1 MVPNFFLFP
10 NRMIITVIFISQ
22 SPLIFL
28 SLNYFRNSGIAM
40 VFISGHI
47 GAATSPFLVQL
58 TRINAVLP
66 FAVMGAL
73 SVVGAILCW
82 TLPETLGRKTAEVW
96 EDAED
101 SKGTMV

>member
-1 MVPNFFLFP
+1 M
-10 NRMIITVIFISQ
+10 
-22 SPLIFL
+22 
-28 SLNYFRNSGIAM
+28 AM

-73 SVVGAILCW
+73 SVIGAILCW

-101 SKGTMV
+101 SKGTMVLLFYSLYTKVAIMTIEYQ

>member
-1 MVPNFFLFP
+1 M
-10 NRMIITVIFISQ
+10 
-22 SPLIFL
+22 
-28 SLNYFRNSGIAM
+28 A
-40 VFISGHI
+40 FISGHI

-58 TRINAVLP
+58 TRINTVLP

-73 SVVGAILCW
+73 SVIGAILCR

-101 SKGTMV
+101 SKGTMVLLFYSLYTKVAIMTIKYQ

>member
-1 MVPNFFLFP
+1 
-10 NRMIITVIFISQ
+10 
-22 SPLIFL
+22 
-28 SLNYFRNSGIAM
+28 M
-40 VFISGHI
+40 VFISSHI

-73 SVVGAILCW
+73 SVIGAILCW

-101 SKGTMV
+101 SKGTMVLLFYSLDTRVAIMTIKYQ

>member
-1 MVPNFFLFP
+1 
-10 NRMIITVIFISQ
+10 
-22 SPLIFL
+22 
-28 SLNYFRNSGIAM
+28 M
-40 VFISGHI
+40 VFISAHI

-73 SVVGAILCW
+73 SVIGAILCW

-96 EDAED
+96 EDAAEE
-101 SKGTMV
+101 SKGTMVLLFYSLYTKVAIMTIKYQ

>member
-1 MVPNFFLFP
+1 
-10 NRMIITVIFISQ
+10 
-22 SPLIFL
+22 
-28 SLNYFRNSGIAM
+28 M
-40 VFISGHI
+40 VFISAHI

-73 SVVGAILCW
+73 SVIGAILCW

-101 SKGTMV
+101 SKGTMVLLFYSLYTKVAIMTIKYQQIR

>member
-1 MVPNFFLFP
+1 
-10 NRMIITVIFISQ
+10 
-22 SPLIFL
+22 
-28 SLNYFRNSGIAM
+28 M
-40 VFISGHI
+40 VFISSHI

-73 SVVGAILCW
+73 SVIGAILCW

-101 SKGTMV
+101 SKGTMVLLFYSLNTRVAIMTIKYQ

>member
-1 MVPNFFLFP
+1 ML
-10 NRMIITVIFISQ
+10 FIS
-22 SPLIFL
+22 S
-28 SLNYFRNSGIAM
+28 
-40 VFISGHI
+40 HI

-73 SVVGAILCW
+73 SVIGAILCW

-101 SKGTMV
+101 SKGTMVLLFYSLDTRVAIMTIKYQ

>member
-1 MVPNFFLFP
+1 
-10 NRMIITVIFISQ
+10 
-22 SPLIFL
+22 
-28 SLNYFRNSGIAM
+28 M
-40 VFISGHI
+40 VFISSHI

-73 SVVGAILCW
+73 SVIGAILCW

-101 SKGTMV
+101 SKGTMVLLFYSLYTRVAIMTIKYQ

>member
-1 MVPNFFLFP
+1 
-10 NRMIITVIFISQ
+10 
-22 SPLIFL
+22 
-28 SLNYFRNSGIAM
+28 M
-40 VFISGHI
+40 VFISSHI

-73 SVVGAILCW
+73 SVIGAILCW

-101 SKGTMV
+101 SKGTMVLLFYSVYTKVAIMTIKYQQSR

>member
-1 MVPNFFLFP
+1 
-10 NRMIITVIFISQ
+10 
-22 SPLIFL
+22 
-28 SLNYFRNSGIAM
+28 M
-40 VFISGHI
+40 VFISAHI

-73 SVVGAILCW
+73 SFIGAILSW

-101 SKGTMV
+101 SKGTMVLLFYSLYTKVAIMTIKYQ

>member
-1 MVPNFFLFP
+1 
-10 NRMIITVIFISQ
+10 
-22 SPLIFL
+22 
-28 SLNYFRNSGIAM
+28 M

-47 GAATSPFLVQL
+47 GAATSLFLVQL

-73 SVVGAILCW
+73 SVIGAILCW
-82 TLPETLGRKTAEVW
+82 TLPETLGRKTAEIW

-101 SKGTMV
+101 SKGTMVLLFYSLDTRVAIMTIKYQ

>member
-1 MVPNFFLFP
+1 
-10 NRMIITVIFISQ
+10 
-22 SPLIFL
+22 
-28 SLNYFRNSGIAM
+28 M
-40 VFISGHI
+40 VFISSHI

-73 SVVGAILCW
+73 SVIGAILCW

-101 SKGTMV
+101 SKGTMVLLFYSLYTKVAIMTIKYQ

>member
-1 MVPNFFLFP
+1 
-10 NRMIITVIFISQ
+10 
-22 SPLIFL
+22 
-28 SLNYFRNSGIAM
+28 M
-40 VFISGHI
+40 VFISSHI

-73 SVVGAILCW
+73 SVIGAILCW
-82 TLPETLGRKTAEVW
+82 TLPETLGRKTAEIW

-101 SKGTMV
+101 SKGTMVLLFYSLDTRVAIMTIKYQ

>member
-1 MVPNFFLFP
+1 
-10 NRMIITVIFISQ
+10 
-22 SPLIFL
+22 
-28 SLNYFRNSGIAM
+28 M
-40 VFISGHI
+40 VFISSHI

-73 SVVGAILCW
+73 SVIGAILCW

-101 SKGTMV
+101 SKGTMVLLFYSLYIKVAIMTIKYQ

>member
-1 MVPNFFLFP
+1 
-10 NRMIITVIFISQ
+10 
-22 SPLIFL
+22 
-28 SLNYFRNSGIAM
+28 M
-40 VFISGHI
+40 VFISAHI

-73 SVVGAILCW
+73 SVIGAILCW

-96 EDAED
+96 EDGED
-101 SKGTMV
+101 SKGTMVLLFYSLYTKVAIMTIKYQ

>member
-1 MVPNFFLFP
+1 
-10 NRMIITVIFISQ
+10 
-22 SPLIFL
+22 
-28 SLNYFRNSGIAM
+28 M
-40 VFISGHI
+40 VFISSHI
-47 GAATSPFLVQL
+47 GAGTSPFLVQL

-73 SVVGAILCW
+73 SVIGAILCW

>member
-1 MVPNFFLFP
+1 
-10 NRMIITVIFISQ
+10 
-22 SPLIFL
+22 
-28 SLNYFRNSGIAM
+28 M
-40 VFISGHI
+40 VFISSHI

-73 SVVGAILCW
+73 SVIGAILCW

-101 SKGTMV
+101 SKGTMVLLFYSLYTKVAIMTIKYQQIR

>member
-1 MVPNFFLFP
+1 
-10 NRMIITVIFISQ
+10 
-22 SPLIFL
+22 
-28 SLNYFRNSGIAM
+28 M
-40 VFISGHI
+40 VFISSHI

-73 SVVGAILCW
+73 SVIGAILCW

-101 SKGTMV
+101 SKGTMVLLFYSLYTKVAIMTIKYQQSR